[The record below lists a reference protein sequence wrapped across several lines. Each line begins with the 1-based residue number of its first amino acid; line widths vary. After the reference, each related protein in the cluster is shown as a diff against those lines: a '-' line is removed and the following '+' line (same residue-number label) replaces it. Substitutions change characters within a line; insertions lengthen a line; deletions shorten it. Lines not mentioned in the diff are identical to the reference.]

1 MIKGIESFEVV
12 LEGLYLVSDVFG
24 CTEGNLLVDVF
35 ILVDYFI
42 KFVDVLLME
51 GFFFNCI
58 VFIGIF

>member
-12 LEGLYLVSDVFG
+12 LDGLYLVSDVFG